1 MTILVPFHKLV
12 PSKSNVRRVRTD
24 LAPLVASLRSEGILQ
39 NLVVIALDNGR
50 YEVVA
55 GERRRQ
61 AAGVLVKEGLWR
73 KDNPIPCEPRD
84 PADAVAI
91 SIAENVERVAMHP
104 ADAYRAFAD
113 LAAQGHD
120 ETAIAHRYG
129 YEPGEVRRLLRLGGL
144 SPKALKA
151 LAADKID
158 VAFAQALTLTDDHA
172 LQEQV
177 LKNAHSA
184 YEARRM
190 LTEAKVAATHRL
202 FRFVAAEYAEAGGTT
217 TADLFDSRSS
227 GYADDGALVARLLAE
242 KLERLRVEA
251 EGEGWGE
258 TLAGQHEPS
267 QVYSWHRL
275 SPEGARE
282 PTDDEAATITG
293 AEAAIATR
301 EAEIGEGTA
310 SPEDRVFLSEQRRLI
325 ADARHASRIY
335 TPEQKARGVLV
346 ITVGQDGEPVRTA
359 YTKRLPSQRK
369 DATHSEPRERSHY
382 DGRMIEDL
390 SKVRTAA
397 LQIEVFRN
405 QALAFDVLLDALLP
419 IVATTTG
426 YVSPHAVQL
435 KRGERLCD
443 GTVFDVNA
451 LEMPSPAGEVADL
464 LGAMPEQ
471 PAQRFGWLRE
481 LSGEDKA
488 RLLAFCSAALIDAT
502 VTKFSDK
509 SRLASADRIAAAAG
523 LDMAKHWEGGIEFYD
538 RLTKRTCLVALE
550 EACGK
555 PAADNCAKLKKGD
568 LAKACAE
575 RVPGRGWL
583 PEPLRAASAAAPDEP
598 ANDDEAGPVEDADA
612 AEGDA
617 AMMEAAE

>member
-61 AAGVLVKEGLWR
+61 AAGVLVKEGLWP
-73 KDNPIPCEPRD
+73 KDNPIPCEARD

-129 YEPGEVRRLLRLGGL
+129 YEPGEVRRLLRLGAL

-151 LAADKID
+151 LSCDKID

-177 LKNAHSA
+177 LKHAGSA

-190 LTEAKVAATHRL
+190 LTETKVTATHKL
-202 FRFVAAEYAEAGGTT
+202 FRFVADEYAEAGGTT
-217 TADLFDSRSS
+217 TADLFDTRSG
-227 GYADDGALVARLLAE
+227 GYADDGALVARLIAE
-242 KLERLRVEA
+242 KLERLRAEA

-258 TLAGQHEPS
+258 ALAGQHEPA
-267 QVYSWHRL
+267 QVYAWHRL
-275 SPEGARE
+275 SPEGTRE
-282 PTDDEAATITG
+282 PTDDEAATIAG
-293 AEAAIATR
+293 AEAAIAAR

-335 TPEQKARGVLV
+335 TDEQKGRGVLV
-346 ITVGQDGEPVRTA
+346 ITVGPEGEPVRA
-359 YTKRLPSQRK
+359 VYTKRSPSQRK
-369 DATHSEPRERSHY
+369 EATTRNEPRERSLY
-382 DGRMIEDL
+382 DSRMIEDL
-390 SKVRTAA
+390 SRVRTAA

-419 IVATTTG
+419 IVTTSTG

-435 KRGERLCD
+435 KRGERLRD
-443 GTVFDVNA
+443 DTVFDVNA
-451 LEMPSPAGEVADL
+451 LEMPSPASQVADL
-464 LGAMPEQ
+464 LAGLPDD
-471 PAQRFGWLRE
+471 PAERFAWLRT

-488 RLLAFCSAALIDAT
+488 RLLAFCSAALLDAT
-502 VTKFSDK
+502 AGKFSDT
-509 SRLASADRIAAAAG
+509 SRLDSAERIAAAAG
-523 LDMAKHWEGGIEFYD
+523 LDMAQHWEGGVGFYD
-538 RLTKRTCLVALE
+538 RLTKRACLAALE
-550 EACGK
+550 AACGRG
-555 PAADNCAKLKKGD
+555 AADNCAKLKKGD

-583 PEPLRAASAAAPDEP
+583 PEPLRAAPDEP
-598 ANDDEAGPVEDADA
+598 ANDDAPAPVEGADA
-612 AEGDA
+612 AEGDDRV
-617 AMMEAAE
+617 MQAAE

>member
-1 MTILVPFHKLV
+1 MTILVPFNKLV
-12 PSKSNVRRVRTD
+12 PSKANVRRVRTD
-24 LAPLVASLRSEGILQ
+24 IAPLAASLRSEGILQ

-61 AAGVLVKEGLWR
+61 AAGALVRDGFWP
-73 KDNPIPCEPRD
+73 KDQPIPCEPRD

-91 SIAENVERVAMHP
+91 SLAENVERVAMHP

-129 YEPGEVRRLLRLGGL
+129 YDRQEVRKLLRLGAL

-158 VAFAQALTLTDDHA
+158 VAFAQALTLTEDHA

-177 LKNAHSA
+177 LKTAHSA
-184 YEARRM
+184 YHARQM
-190 LTEAKVAATHRL
+190 LTEAKVPATHRL

-217 TADLFDSRSS
+217 TADLFDTKS
-227 GYADDGALVARLLAE
+227 GGHADDGALVQRLVAE
-242 KLERLRVEA
+242 KLERLRTEA
-251 EGEGWGE
+251 EAEGWGE
-258 TLAGQHEPS
+258 AVAGQHEPA

-275 SPEGARE
+275 SPEGTRE
-282 PTDDEAATITG
+282 PTDDEAASIAG
-293 AEAAIATR
+293 AQAAIAAR
-301 EAEIGEGTA
+301 EAEIGEGTT
-310 SPEDRVFLSEQRRLI
+310 SPDDRVFLSEQRRLI
-325 ADARHASRIY
+325 ADAATASRIY
-335 TPEQKARGVLV
+335 TDEQKGRGVLV
-346 ITVGQDGEPVRTA
+346 ITVGQNGEPVRTA

-369 DATHSEPRERSHY
+369 EATTGNEPRERSLY
-382 DGRMIEDL
+382 DSRMIEDL

-419 IVATTTG
+419 IVTTTTG
-426 YVSPHAVQL
+426 YVPPHALQL
-435 KRGERLCD
+435 KRGDRLCD
-443 GTVFDVNA
+443 DTVFDVNA
-451 LEMPSPAGEVADL
+451 VEMPSPAGEVGDL
-464 LGAMPEQ
+464 LSAMPEK
-471 PAQRFGWLRE
+471 PDARFAWLRG
-481 LSGEDKA
+481 LSGDDKA

-509 SRLASADRIAAAAG
+509 SRRASAERIAAAAG
-523 LDMAKHWEGGIEFYD
+523 LDMAQHWEGGIEFYD
-538 RLTKRTCLVALE
+538 RVTKRTCLVALE

-555 PAADNCAKLKKGD
+555 PAADNCAKLGKRD
-568 LAKACAE
+568 LAAACAE
-575 RVPGRGWL
+575 RIPGRGWL
-583 PEPLRAASAAAPDEP
+583 PEPLRPAAVAEPEAEPLASEAEDEVDDAEEGAALL
-598 ANDDEAGPVEDADA
+598 
-612 AEGDA
+612 
-617 AMMEAAE
+617 EAAE